1 MVDLKDNTHAKA
13 RSIEELRAEILSLE
27 KELQKENLDKE
38 EVKEINAKIS
48 ALLEM
53 IQKELKLS
61 EGRERF

>member
-1 MVDLKDNTHAKA
+1 MADPKETTSVGS
-13 RSIEELRAEILSLE
+13 RSIEELRAEILLLE

-38 EVKEINAKIS
+38 EVKELNAKIS

-61 EGRERF
+61 ESRERF

>member
-1 MVDLKDNTHAKA
+1 MADLKETTSVGS
-13 RSIEELRAEILSLE
+13 RSIEELRAEILLLE

-61 EGRERF
+61 QNRERF

>member
-1 MVDLKDNTHAKA
+1 MADSKEATSVGS
-13 RSIEELRAEILSLE
+13 RSIEELRAEILLLE

-61 EGRERF
+61 QSRERF